1 MMWNQYKYTTLP
13 LSLEPLPS
21 NAAKSAKSEIWL
33 MKFCHTAITCLCF
46 LIMIITLPVSI
57 WFSIKI
63 VYDYERMVIFR
74 LGRVQPPKGP
84 GLVLVV
90 PLIDQF
96 QRVDMRSRAFSIQPS
111 KVKSRDDVLVS
122 LKADVHFRVC
132 DPILS
137 LMSVQDLN
145 FVIQHTAENLLA
157 QSLGRKY
164 LKEIYGGRVQIAEHL
179 KEDINEQVKVYGV
192 CIDHT
197 EVQLEAVL
205 RPHEENVNVPVLS
218 PALGPTGGLEQMV
231 AQLVSLAQQTV
242 AATDSSPSP
251 VADFSLQQMT
261 SQLEGI
267 LSESLVSEVGSSYQ
281 LIVTRNCGESV
292 SYFIDLTSGSGS
304 SGWGVFP
311 GNPDVTLMMTEA
323 DLMCLIKGDLSPM
336 TAYAAGRLQVIGDL
350 RTALQLEKVLQR
362 IAGR

>member
-1 MMWNQYKYTTLP
+1 MMWNQYRYSALP

-21 NAAKSAKSEIWL
+21 STAKPAKSEIWL
-33 MKFCHTAITCLCF
+33 MKFCHTVITCLCF

-84 GLVLVV
+84 GLVLIV
-90 PLIDQF
+90 PLIDQY
-96 QRVDMRSRAFSIQPS
+96 QRVDMRSRAFSILPS

-122 LKADVHFRVC
+122 LRADVHFRVC

-137 LMSVQDLN
+137 VMSVQDLN
-145 FVIQHTAENLLA
+145 FVIQHIAENLLA
-157 QSLGRKY
+157 QSLGRKF
-164 LKEIYGGRVQIAEHL
+164 LREIYGDRVRIAEHL

-205 RPHEENVNVPVLS
+205 RPKEENVNVTVPPPS
-218 PALGPTGGLEQMV
+218 LGPTGGLEQMV
-231 AQLVSLAQQTV
+231 AQLVSLAQQTIT
-242 AATDSSPSP
+242 TDSSSSP
-251 VADFSLQQMT
+251 VADFSLQQMA

-281 LIVTRNCGESV
+281 LIVTRNSGESV

-311 GNPDVTLMMTEA
+311 GSPDVTLMMTEA
-323 DLMCLIKGDLSPM
+323 DLMCLIIGDLSPM
-336 TAYAAGRLQVIGDL
+336 TAYSSGRLQVIGDL
-350 RTALQLEKVLQR
+350 RTALQLEKVLKR